1 MADTAHSGVTQP
13 SGPDGAG
20 GIPAP
25 GIPAPGT
32 PHPGDLVP
40 LVGAA
45 TDVGRLR
52 RVNEDG
58 YLALAPAFV
67 VVDGMG
73 GHSAGRAAARAALSA
88 LSPLGGTRVTSTEQ
102 VVEAVREAAAAVSAI
117 PSQSVHRPGATVA
130 GAVLAHLPGPDG
142 DVPTWVVLN
151 IGDTRVY
158 LMRDGTFTQAS
169 HDHSQV
175 QELVDAGRLTPAAAR
190 RDPRRNIVTRA
201 LGGGIDDDGVPALS
215 LLPAAIAD
223 RLLVCSDGLSDE
235 LDDDALA
242 ALLGSGLPP
251 QRTAEAAIAAALEH
265 GGHDNVTVL
274 VVDLPGPQAPA
285 IASQDAESEE
295 PRQA

>member
-1 MADTAHSGVTQP
+1 MADTADGRVGHP
-13 SGPDGAG
+13 SAPDGADRPDG
-20 GIPAP
+20 PVAGSAP
-25 GIPAPGT
+25 R
-32 PHPGDLVP
+32 PGDLVP
-40 LVGAA
+40 LAGAA

-88 LSPLGGTRVTSTEQ
+88 LRPLGGTRVTGAEQ
-102 VVEAVREAAAAVSAI
+102 VVEAVREAAVAVTAI
-117 PSQSVHRPGATVA
+117 PSQATHRPGATVA
-130 GAVLAHLPGPDG
+130 GVVLAHVPGTDG

-151 IGDTRVY
+151 IGDARVY
-158 LMRDGTFTQAS
+158 LLRDGALTQVS

-201 LGGGIDDDGVPALS
+201 LGGGIDDDGVPALR
-215 LLPAAIAD
+215 LLPAAVAD

-235 LDDDALA
+235 LDDDELA
-242 ALLGSGLPP
+242 VLLGAGLSP
-251 QRTAEAAIAAALEH
+251 QRTAEAAVAAALEH
-265 GGHDNVTVL
+265 GGHDNVTAL
-274 VVDLPGPQAPA
+274 VIDVPGSPAPGA
-285 IASQDAESEE
+285 GPACPGDEE
-295 PRQA
+295 LRSA

>member
-1 MADTAHSGVTQP
+1 MADMAPLGGNPGLGASQP
-13 SGPDGAG
+13 GE
-20 GIPAP
+20 
-25 GIPAPGT
+25 
-32 PHPGDLVP
+32 LVP

-88 LSPLGGTRVTSTEQ
+88 LSPLGGARITSAEQ

-117 PSQSVHRPGATVA
+117 PSQAVHRPGATVA
-130 GAVLAHLPGPDG
+130 GVVLAHLPGADG

-151 IGDTRVY
+151 IGDARVY
-158 LMRDGTFTQAS
+158 LMRDGTLTQVS

-201 LGGGIDDDGVPALS
+201 LGGGIDDDGVPALC
-215 LLPAAIAD
+215 LLAAAVGD

-235 LDDDALA
+235 LDDDVLA
-242 ALLGSGLPP
+242 ALLGSGLSP

-274 VVDLPGPQAPA
+274 VVDLPGPQMSAV
-285 IASQDAESEE
+285 ASQGDESEE
-295 PRQA
+295 PRRA